1 MFSLKKITHHP
12 FLIRLF
18 NWEYWPFNV
27 VYGPLYFYWIWLF
40 IRARSFFFFN
50 ASNPS
55 IKNGGFLLESKK
67 EIYDLLPQKFYPK
80 TLFFENTAD
89 PEQIKQQL
97 EERKFVYPLIGKPD
111 IGMRGLG
118 VKKLENLQEVF
129 TYASQSRVSFLLQ
142 EYIPYENEVGI
153 FYYRYPSATQGHI
166 SGIVGKEFLTVRGD
180 GLLTVEE
187 LLKQDKRYILQ
198 IDTLK
203 TTLGAD
209 FNRIPAAGEKLLLV
223 PYGNHCRGA
232 KFLDLTGLV
241 DVELT
246 LTIDRICKTIPD
258 FYFGRMDIKYDN
270 WEDLKQGRHFSI
282 IELNGA
288 GSEPTHMYDP
298 RHSLFFAWKEIIRH
312 WNILLRISM
321 QNHRSGRINYMS
333 FQSGLKMFRENGE
346 YVKMIQPQKQIPA

>member
-1 MFSLKKITHHP
+1 M
-12 FLIRLF
+12 
-18 NWEYWPFNV
+18 
-27 VYGPLYFYWIWLF
+27 
-40 IRARSFFFFN
+40 
-50 ASNPS
+50 
-55 IKNGGFLLESKK
+55 ESKK

-89 PEQIKQQL
+89 QSLIKQQL
-97 EERKFVYPLIGKPD
+97 DERKFVYPLIGKPD

-118 VKKLENLQEVF
+118 VKKLENLEEVYA
-129 TYASQSRVSFLLQ
+129 YASQSKVSYLLQ

-153 FYYRYPSATQGHI
+153 FYYRYPNASQGHI
-166 SGIVGKEFLTVRGD
+166 SGIVGKEFLMVKGN

-187 LLKQDKRYILQ
+187 LLNQDKRFILQ

-203 TTLGAD
+203 ETFGNDIKRVPAD
-209 FNRIPAAGEKLLLV
+209 GEKLLLV

-232 KFLDLTGLV
+232 KFLDLTDWV

-246 LTIDRICKTIPD
+246 LSIDRICKTIPD

-270 WEDLKQGRHFSI
+270 WEDLKQGKHFSI

-298 RHSLFFAWKEIIRH
+298 RHSIFFAWKEIIRH

-321 QNHRSGRINYMS
+321 QNNRSGRIPYMS
-333 FQSGLKMFRENGE
+333 FISGLRMFRENGA